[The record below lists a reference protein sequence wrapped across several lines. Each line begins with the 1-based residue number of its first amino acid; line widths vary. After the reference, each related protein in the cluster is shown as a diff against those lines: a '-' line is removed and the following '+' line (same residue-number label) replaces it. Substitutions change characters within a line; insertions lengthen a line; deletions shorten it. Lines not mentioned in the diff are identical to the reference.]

1 MKTKR
6 RSTFWMGFCFLAL
19 VLCFSGLG
27 ETSRVQ
33 AASAGTITSTRET
46 LCRGKKKKLS
56 VRGVKKKVFWKS
68 SNPKIVSVTSKGYV
82 TAKKSGTA
90 VITAK
95 TGKETFR
102 CKVTVRNHKYGKAS
116 CRKAAACLRCGKI
129 KGKALG
135 HDYKPATCTKAA
147 VCRRCGKTK
156 GKALGH
162 SYRISGE
169 KQICRRCGKK
179 TARDYQKV
187 TEEQAYDAMI
197 ALKKKYP
204 QGMPWTNEDFYHWKG
219 GIYDLGFGCAA
230 FAFRLSDAA
239 FGNLKART
247 HTDFSRV
254 KVGDILRINGDS
266 HSVIVLEV
274 DRLGV
279 TVAEGNYNSSIN
291 WGRFISF
298 ETLRRTGDYV
308 MTRYPRI

>member
-1 MKTKR
+1 M
-6 RSTFWMGFCFLAL
+6 
-19 VLCFSGLG
+19 
-27 ETSRVQ
+27 
-33 AASAGTITSTRET
+33 
-46 LCRGKKKKLS
+46 
-56 VRGVKKKVFWKS
+56 
-68 SNPKIVSVTSKGYV
+68 

-95 TGKETFR
+95 TGKKTFR
-102 CKVTVRNHKYGKAS
+102 CKVTVKNHSYSKAG
-116 CRKAAACLRCGKI
+116 CTKAAVCRRCKKT

-147 VCRRCGKTK
+147 VCRRCNKTK

-179 TARDYQKV
+179 VARDYRDVTECTKAAVCRRCNKTKGKALGHSYRISGEKQICRRCGKKVARDYRDV

-204 QGMPWTNEDFYHWKG
+204 QGMHWTNEDFYQWKG

-247 HTDFSRV
+247 HTTFSKV
-254 KVGDILRINGDS
+254 KVGDILRINNDS

-274 DRLGV
+274 NPLGV

-298 ETLRRTGDYV
+298 ETLKMTGDYV
-308 MTRYPRI
+308 MTRYPK